1 MEEKQ
6 RRGKDQIEVAPYD
19 IILCFKT
26 VDFRGFFFVCSNF
39 VELFQAVEFHVGKLQ
54 SELGECVIRRGAL
67 ERMLAQKELQL
78 LESQEQREALRAER
92 DGLSGELQ
100 HLKTEHY
107 SALKEAQRQ
116 TQRITVSGQSHLVI
130 ENSCPRPPGRGPL
143 PGREPS
149 TIWHGT
155 AKKE

>member
-1 MEEKQ
+1 M
-6 RRGKDQIEVAPYD
+6 
-19 IILCFKT
+19 
-26 VDFRGFFFVCSNF
+26 
-39 VELFQAVEFHVGKLQ
+39 ELFQAVEFQVGKLQ
-54 SELGECVIRRGAL
+54 SELGECIIRRGTL

-78 LESQEQREALRAER
+78 LEIQEQREALQAER
-92 DGLSGELQ
+92 DGLKGELQ

-116 TQRITVSGQSHLVI
+116 TQRIMVGGQSFFIIQL
-130 ENSCPRPPGRGPL
+130 SPTSGPWT
-143 PGREPS
+143 G